1 MPGVLIVTTLDPNVG
16 PFAAGGSIDRTDYLW
31 HTPGRRE
38 TKMPRKPSKLG
49 ICPRCGTV
57 VHARGSMTH
66 RGSKVCEAI
75 RQRKLARA
83 LRSGSPETR
92 AFTGWSR

>member
-1 MPGVLIVTTLDPNVG
+1 
-16 PFAAGGSIDRTDYLW
+16 
-31 HTPGRRE
+31 
-38 TKMPRKPSKLG
+38 MPRKPSKLE

-75 RQRKLARA
+75 RRRKLTRA
-83 LRSGSPETR
+83 SRSGSPETR
-92 AFTGWSR
+92 AFAGGAR